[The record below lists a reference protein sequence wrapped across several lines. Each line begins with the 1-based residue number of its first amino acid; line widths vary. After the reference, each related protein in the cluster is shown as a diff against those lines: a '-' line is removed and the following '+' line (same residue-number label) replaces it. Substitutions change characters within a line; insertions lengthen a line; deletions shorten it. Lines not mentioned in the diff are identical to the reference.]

1 MYALLT
7 LTGFE
12 DFLLSAARILVVFF
26 ALTATAIYGRRGGPR
41 GVRRL
46 GLGVALLL
54 LPQPVITPSYDVGD
68 VCLAARGTRTWTDGD
83 VTEHGADYM
92 IMFTTPR
99 NAEATVSLA
108 IACAAYWLV
117 ISGLRTC
124 LNATGFGLTRGA
136 PACHACGYPLQAGSL
151 RCSEC
156 GASSCIGEAVTL
168 AACER
173 EAREAD
179 HARE

>member
-1 MYALLT
+1 MNALPIFIGL
-7 LTGFE
+7 E
-12 DFLLSAARILVVFF
+12 DSLLSAARILAVVI
-26 ALTATAIYGRRGGPR
+26 ALTATAIFRWRGGPR

-68 VCLAARGTRTWTDGD
+68 VCLAARGTRAWTDAD
-83 VTEHGADYM
+83 VTEHGADYT
-92 IMFTTPR
+92 IVFTTPR
-99 NAEATVSLA
+99 NAEATVSLV

-156 GASSCIGEAVTL
+156 GASSCIVETVTL
-168 AACER
+168 AAGAR
-173 EAREAD
+173 ESREAD
-179 HARE
+179 RARE